1 MHYMDDCHSAEKVFT
16 VCFSKI
22 VSPNVWSFM
31 AILESVK
38 HIELV
43 GHVNIV
49 IITRWTFVCMTKDG
63 IGKFM

>member
-1 MHYMDDCHSAEKVFT
+1 MYYMDDCHSAEKVFR

-22 VSPNVWSFM
+22 VSPNVS
-31 AILESVK
+31 AKSAK

-49 IITRWTFVCMTKDG
+49 IITRWTFVCMTKGG
-63 IGKFM
+63 IGTFM